1 MKGQIRKRGNTYSVI
16 VPLGKNASGK
26 KRYKWVTCR
35 TKREAE
41 AKRAELVH
49 QANTGVLTSPKG
61 TVGEFIERWLN
72 DYGKQHLSPTTLQG
86 YQSIYR
92 SGIAPSLSKIQLKAL
107 RPEHI
112 QKYYADK
119 LAGGISSTTVNHHAM
134 VLHKILE
141 TAVKWQILPRN
152 VADSVSPPRIRQVEM
167 RTLTEEQVVLVL
179 AEAERTPYCALFS
192 LALLT
197 GMRQSELLALRW
209 LDIDFAKAEL
219 SVSRA
224 MHRMKTGE
232 FIFRGTK
239 TLRSNRSLE
248 LSPGTCAIL
257 RRHLDSEIDL
267 CRQLGVPFPND
278 RLVFCQSVGKPL
290 KPGTVRQSWKRLTG
304 RLGIENINFHA
315 LRHTH
320 ATLLLRAGISP
331 KVISERLGHAN
342 ITTTLNIYAHVT
354 PGMQR
359 QAVEALDRILEKRIA
374 EE

>member
-1 MKGQIRKRGNTYSVI
+1 M
-16 VPLGKNASGK
+16 
-26 KRYKWVTCR
+26 
-35 TKREAE
+35 
-41 AKRAELVH
+41 
-49 QANTGVLTSPKG
+49 SPKG
-61 TVGEFIERWLN
+61 TVGEFIERWLS

-92 SGIAPSLSKIQLKAL
+92 SGIAPVLGKIPLKAL

-119 LAGGISSTTVNHHAM
+119 LANGLSSTTVNHHAM

-141 TAVKWQILPRN
+141 SAVKWQILPRN

-167 RTLTEEQVVLVL
+167 HTLTEEQVELVL
-179 AEAERTPYCALFS
+179 AEAQRTPYFALFS

-209 LDIDFAKAEL
+209 QDIDLAKAEL
-219 SVSRA
+219 SISRA

-232 FIFRGTK
+232 FIFTGTK
-239 TLRSNRSLE
+239 TSHSNRSLE
-248 LSPGTCAIL
+248 LSSGTCAIL

-267 CRQLGVPFPND
+267 CLQLGIPFPND
-278 RLVFCQSVGKPL
+278 RLVFCRGLGMPL
-290 KPGTVRQSWKRLTG
+290 KPGTVRQSWKRLTV
-304 RLGIENINFHA
+304 RLGIKNVSFHA

-320 ATLLLRAGISP
+320 ATLLLRQGISP
-331 KVISERLGHAN
+331 KIVSERLGHAN

-359 QAVEALDRILEKRIA
+359 QAVEALDIILEKRIA
-374 EE
+374 KE